1 MAYYLKDEDLE
12 IRRLVEGLDRH
23 QELEA
28 SSLGVSRSAISHRL
42 NTEKHGA
49 WWRAFKAAR
58 SRKRRAKRQADYR
71 ERVKKRNCTWD
82 IPC

>member
-1 MAYYLKDEDLE
+1 MAFYLKDEDLE
-12 IRRLVEGLDRH
+12 FRRLVEELDGH
-23 QELEA
+23 QELVA
-28 SSLGVSRSAISHRL
+28 SCLGVSRSAISHRL

-49 WWRAFKAAR
+49 WWKAFKTAR
-58 SRKRRAKRQADYR
+58 SRKRRAERQANYR